1 MGRVSDH
8 LVSPAELSQANA
20 EDRIHE
26 MLVLAARLR
35 ENTGGE
41 LDDTAIAAVAEATG
55 APLEYVRLAV
65 RTLPELDKK
74 HTLWDR
80 GRAAF
85 LSFNPDVR
93 RMVFG
98 GLMGLSGG
106 LALFLAAALR
116 DKSGFLS
123 MLSLITAGVGIWNS
137 GNARSQRTA
146 AVSGAIQGAAQILL
160 YTLFAFVYQP
170 LVPLLVMWHIAAT
183 KVGSMSPALL
193 PVFVVLGGVLGL
205 LGHEFISKNRQK
217 MGLHDPTE
225 ERKKLIQQL
234 VEIQDKLNSDEQF
247 VTFLS
252 VDVVGSTAMKAEAN
266 ALAVEYTFN
275 EYHRYVETVTLK
287 FGGKVHSTA
296 GDGVT
301 CVFDNASSGLAAAKA
316 ILGGLFEFNAFRNR
330 IGRDIQLRG
339 GLHTGPVLAPGRDA
353 TSVNF
358 SHVIDVAAHMQ
369 KSAPIGGLLVSAE
382 TAKGCPGGLGS
393 ISEERLQV
401 QGIEAA
407 TWRPAV
413 RSIPVVPTASPN

>member
-1 MGRVSDH
+1 MSDH
-8 LVSPAELSQANA
+8 LVTPAEISQANA
-20 EDRIHE
+20 EDRVHE
-26 MLVLAARLR
+26 MLALAARLR
-35 ENTGGE
+35 ETTGGE

-55 APLEYVRLAV
+55 APVEYVRLAV

-80 GRAAF
+80 MRAGF

-98 GLMGLSGG
+98 GLMGVAGG

-116 DKSGFLS
+116 DKSGFLA
-123 MLSLITAGVGIWNS
+123 MLSLITVGVGVWNS
-137 GNARSQRTA
+137 ANARSQRTA
-146 AVSGAIQGAAQILL
+146 VVSGAVQGAAQTLL

-183 KVGSMSPALL
+183 KVGSMPPIVL
-193 PVFVVLGGVLGL
+193 PLFVAIGGVIGL
-205 LGHEFISKNRQK
+205 LAHELVSKNRQTL
-217 MGLHDPTE
+217 GLHDPTE

-252 VDVVGSTAMKAEAN
+252 VDVVGSTAMKTESN

-275 EYHRYVETVTLK
+275 EYHRYVENVTTK
-287 FGGKVHSTA
+287 YGGKIHSTA

-301 CVFDNASSGLAAAKA
+301 CVFDNAAGGLAAAKA

-330 IGRDIQLRG
+330 VGKDIQLRA

-369 KSAPIGGLLVSAE
+369 KAAPIGGLLVSAE
-382 TAKGCPGGLGS
+382 TAKGCPGGLAAIG
-393 ISEERLQV
+393 EDRAHV
-401 QGIEAA
+401 QGIEAV
-407 TWRPAV
+407 TWKPALRNV
-413 RSIPVVPTASPN
+413 PVIPTASTN